1 MVFYKSLDQLNDM
14 IYYRCFMS
22 FFFSEQSQPTGPL
35 KSNSNCFG
43 GFLWFWFVKVTAR
56 T

>member
-1 MVFYKSLDQLNDM
+1 MVFYKSLDQLN
-14 IYYRCFMS
+14 IIVVLWV
-22 FFFSEQSQPTGPL
+22 FFSEQFQLTGPL